1 MAKEDNFPK
10 VTTIGDNDLI
20 RVIKDTS
27 SRNMTKKNFVTDIN
41 QLLLD
46 DGFLTEETLPPS
58 VTLTRFVQTFGI
70 NHTAVLTDDVLL
82 MDATGST
89 LTVVLPFAADAFD
102 VETQKGNRLTISK
115 IDSSDTNDVLIDPV
129 GADLI
134 GGNTLIRLKGKL
146 KPSIEIVSDGANWNF
161 V

>member
-1 MAKEDNFPK
+1 MAKESNFHK
-10 VTTIGDNDLI
+10 EITIGDNDLV
-20 RVIKDTS
+20 RVIKDGS
-27 SRNMTKKNFVTDIN
+27 SRNITKKNFVTDIN

-58 VTLTRFVQTFGI
+58 VALTRFVQTFGI
-70 NHTAVLTDDVLL
+70 NHTAILTDDVLL

-102 VETQKGNRLTISK
+102 VETQKGSRFTIKK
-115 IDSSDTNDVLIDPV
+115 IDASVANNVIVDPV

-134 GGNTLIRLKGKL
+134 DGNTLLTLTGTL
-146 KPSIEIVSDGANWNF
+146 KPSIEIVSDGANWF
-161 V
+161 II